1 MQNLS
6 DKYNVRMIRTY
17 GAAGYGKGLI
27 YVIPSFGAK
36 AILRRDIVTK
46 CIWFQN
52 ISTIYDY
59 LESRCDSRMSYFNF
73 GEKIINQ
80 KRLTKEGF
88 KIKGCMSQHILCNC
102 EECLQLNFSSCPKEL
117 LQKVHMDERDG

>member
-6 DKYNVRMIRTY
+6 DKYIVRIIRIY

-27 YVIPSFGAK
+27 DVMPSFGAK

-59 LESRCDSRMSYFNF
+59 SRLSILRTPDLANISILRTEAHFPSHYSN
-73 GEKIINQ
+73 KSLINPFYITNLQ
-80 KRLTKEGF
+80 YSELSVLRTK
-88 KIKGCMSQHILCNC
+88 
-102 EECLQLNFSSCPKEL
+102 FSLPPTSNTSI
-117 LQKVHMDERDG
+117 